1 MKSPIPKRVHFIK
14 EVTLPSLTFQ
24 SKPHCGQCDI
34 WLGGGGGG
42 ELAKEVAFIYVFVT
56 ILIKPILYVQWLAVF
71 PFCEAVILYNL
82 LFQFKLHFFFFFFV
96 VLPNLQVGKL
106 KLCLILLMLD

>member
-1 MKSPIPKRVHFIK
+1 MKSHIQKRVQLIK

-24 SKPHCGQCDI
+24 SKPHFGQCDI
-34 WLGGGGGG
+34 WLGG

-56 ILIKPILYVQWLAVF
+56 ILSKPILYVQWLAGF
-71 PFCEAVILYNL
+71 PFCEVVILYSL
-82 LFQFKLHFFFFFFV
+82 LFQFKLHPFFV